1 MTGLSRF
8 VVAPNWLGDSVM
20 AIPFVRALR
29 RAHPGDPLFVAAR
42 RGPAAIFRAEGSA
55 EVLEIRGR
63 LFGDARTLRR
73 HRFDE
78 AWLLPNSFRSG
89 LLAFLSRAS
98 TRIGYDTD
106 GRGRLLTH
114 AVAPPP
120 ATRHQLRDYD
130 RLLESRGVDPDLDP
144 PRLPVPEEAQ
154 QRADGA
160 LARAGLTVADPFVLL
175 APGAAFA
182 WTKRW
187 PPESFGRLAAALR
200 RSGLPCAIAIG
211 PGEADLA
218 RQVSNA
224 AEAPLPILGEDLDPV
239 ELAAA
244 LSRARVVVSNDSG
257 PMHLAA
263 AVGTPVVALFGPTD
277 PGRTAPAGAP
287 FKILD
292 RYVFCSPCFLKECP
306 YGHECMREITP
317 DDVLRAVK
325 ELIGKRETGN
335 ELTTDN

>member
-1 MTGLSRF
+1 MTGHSRF

-29 RAHPGDPLFVAAR
+29 RAHPADSLFVAAR

-55 EVLEIRGR
+55 EVLDIRGH
-63 LFGDARTLRR
+63 LFEDSRALRR

-114 AVAPPP
+114 AVALPP
-120 ATRHQLRDYD
+120 AIRHQLRDYD

-144 PRLPVPEEAQ
+144 PRLPVPTETQ
-154 QRADGA
+154 QRADTA
-160 LARAGLTVADPFVLL
+160 LARAGLTAADPFVLL

-200 RSGLPCAIAIG
+200 RSGLSCGIAIG

-218 RQVSNA
+218 HRVSNA

-306 YGHECMREITP
+306 YGHECMKEIEP
-317 DDVLRAVK
+317 EDVLCAVE
-325 ELIGKRETGN
+325 ELLGREVRR
-335 ELTTDN
+335 EP